1 MVAMSLLVGLLSAA
15 IAVFALQNNEPMTVR
30 FLGWSLDN
38 IPLAGAILAAF
49 GMGLLLASIPLSY
62 AQWRWRSR
70 ARALE
75 ARVDT
80 LESALSA
87 RDAAVLT
94 PRPAPTAVPPARTA

>member
-15 IAVFALQNNEPMTVR
+15 IAIFALQNNEPMSVR
-30 FLGWSLDN
+30 FLGWSLPD

-49 GMGLLLASIPLSY
+49 GVGLLLAGIPLSY

-75 ARVDT
+75 ARVEL

-87 RDAAVLT
+87 REAAVLT
-94 PRPAPTAVPPARTA
+94 PRPAPTVLPPARSA